1 MHQQELLQDLACSSM
16 VPLQLQSK
24 SNIFGCMNALAAMLL
39 FFFLSVQMGM
49 NKIAVQPFLLLH
61 HILHVYIY
69 NYICGGG
76 AAD

>member
-24 SNIFGCMNALAAMLL
+24 SNIFGCMNALAFAVV
-39 FFFLSVQMGM
+39 FFLSVQMGM

-61 HILHVYIY
+61 HILHIYIY
-69 NYICGGG
+69 KYIYI
-76 AAD
+76 